1 MSASYTRSIPLV
13 IQSDTDSAP
22 KELEDEVEQCL
33 SAIIA
38 PKRCH
43 NARVAISRLPNELL
57 SEIFTCLVRDHN
69 SHIEDA
75 HDTYDRVYGTRLQ
88 WIRTTHVCYAWR
100 EVALAT
106 PRLWSFISVTRRAA
120 VEAGPSL
127 YLYGV
132 SLVP

>member
-1 MSASYTRSIPLV
+1 
-13 IQSDTDSAP
+13 
-22 KELEDEVEQCL
+22 
-33 SAIIA
+33 
-38 PKRCH
+38 H

-88 WIRTTHVCYAWR
+88 WIRTTHVCFAWR

-106 PRLWSFISVTRRAA
+106 PRSWSFISVTRRAA
-120 VEAGPSL
+120 VEALLARSKRAPL
-127 YLYGV
+127 
-132 SLVP
+132 